1 MDFISEEIENYAY
14 EHTQDEGELLAQLEK
29 ETYETLEIPHM
40 TTGRIEG
47 QFLKMLVHLLK
58 ARRVLEIGTF
68 GGYASLSM
76 AEALPEEGQ
85 LFTCDIDPSAIAFAK
100 RFFAQSEHGKKITLL
115 EGAALDSLKTLSGS
129 FDMVFIDADK
139 ENYWNYYE
147 AVFPLVVVGGLIVV
161 DNVLWSG
168 RVLDPVDASDKAIYQ
183 FNKRVAHDTRVEAV
197 MLTVRDG
204 VYCLRKTK
212 SEFNRGDTK

>member
-1 MDFISEEIENYAY
+1 MDFIDEKIENYAY

-58 ARRVLEIGTF
+58 AKRVLEIGTF

-76 AEALPEEGQ
+76 AAALPEDGH
-85 LFTCDIDPSAIAFAK
+85 LFTCDIDPPAIAFAK
-100 RFFAQSEHGKKITLL
+100 RFFSQSEHGKKITLL
-115 EGAALDSLKTLSGS
+115 EGPALESLKTLSGS
-129 FDMVFIDADK
+129 FDLAFIDADK
-139 ENYWNYYE
+139 ENYWSYYE
-147 AVFPLVVVGGLIVV
+147 AIFPMIVPGGLIVV

-168 RVLDPVDASDKAIYQ
+168 RVLSPVDASDKAIHQ
-183 FNKRVAHDTRVEAV
+183 FNDRVRQDARVEAV

-204 VYCLRKTK
+204 IYCLRK
-212 SEFNRGDTK
+212 R

>member
-1 MDFISEEIENYAY
+1 MDFIDEKIENYAY

-58 ARRVLEIGTF
+58 AKRVLEIGTF

-76 AEALPEEGQ
+76 AAALPEDGH
-85 LFTCDIDPSAIAFAK
+85 LFTCDIDPPAIAFAK
-100 RFFAQSEHGKKITLL
+100 RFFSQSEHGKKITLL
-115 EGAALDSLKTLSGS
+115 EGPALESLKTLSGS
-129 FDMVFIDADK
+129 FDLAFIDADK

-147 AVFPLVVVGGLIVV
+147 AIFPMIVPGGLIVV

-168 RVLDPVDASDKAIYQ
+168 RVLSPVDASDKAIHQ
-183 FNKRVAHDTRVEAV
+183 FNDRVRQDARVEAV

-204 VYCLRKTK
+204 IYCLRK
-212 SEFNRGDTK
+212 R